1 MPTYEF
7 RCATCE
13 TVFEDRRSMAAA
25 DDPATCP
32 DGHVG
37 AKRLLSVFAAISGG
51 GDTLRAAPSN
61 STPSHSGGCCGG
73 GCH

>member
-13 TVFEDRRSMAAA
+13 VVFEDRRSMAAA
-25 DDPATCP
+25 DEPAECP
-32 DGHVG
+32 AGHVG
-37 AKRLLSVFAAISGG
+37 AKRLLSVFAATSGG
-51 GDTLRAAPSN
+51 SDSLRPAPSG
-61 STPSHSGGCCGG
+61 TPAPQGGGCCGG